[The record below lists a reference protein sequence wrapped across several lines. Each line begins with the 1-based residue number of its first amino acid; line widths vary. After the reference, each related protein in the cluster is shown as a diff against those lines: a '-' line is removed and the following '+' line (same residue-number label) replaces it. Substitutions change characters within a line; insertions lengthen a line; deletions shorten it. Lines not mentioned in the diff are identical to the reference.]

1 MVSFPGPLPPKLVCF
16 PAGKG
21 VCFGGKQVAKEI
33 TVPGTFPC
41 TMSRTIGAD
50 HTLPRGKSMNDT
62 PPEME
67 ARYRDMLMQRSGEER
82 LKMGCVMRETARA
95 LVEASIREQD
105 PQATP
110 EAVRKGLFL
119 RFYGHEFDAESRA
132 KILAAIEWATHSV
145 AR

>member
-1 MVSFPGPLPPKLVCF
+1 
-16 PAGKG
+16 
-21 VCFGGKQVAKEI
+21 
-33 TVPGTFPC
+33 
-41 TMSRTIGAD
+41 
-50 HTLPRGKSMNDT
+50 MNDT

-132 KILAAIEWATHSV
+132 KILAAIESATHSV